1 MVPRIVLA
9 DVLSLHSIDEHQ
21 LETVDGDDVCCA
33 GFHKGLWHLG
43 ASATMGAQN
52 ELDEQRCL
60 YLGSLKYPYN
70 VVGYART
77 G

>member
-1 MVPRIVLA
+1 MAVAR
-9 DVLSLHSIDEHQ
+9 DRELSPAIDQ
-21 LETVDGDDVCCA
+21 GDETVDGDDVCCA

-70 VVGYART
+70 IVGYART